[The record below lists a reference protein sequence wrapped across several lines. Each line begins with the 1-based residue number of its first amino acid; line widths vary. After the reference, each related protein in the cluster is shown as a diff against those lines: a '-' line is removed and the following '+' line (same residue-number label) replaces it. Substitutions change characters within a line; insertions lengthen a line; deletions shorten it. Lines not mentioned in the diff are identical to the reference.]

1 MILNY
6 LKNIYLQFTHYF
18 FISNKFKGCTFG
30 KNCEFI
36 APNNIEFGK
45 PMFVGK
51 NSYFNADGGFIQV
64 GNRTAFNMNVH
75 INSSIGGRIIIGDNC
90 LIGPNVVMRTANHIF
105 ENIDVPIRL
114 QGHKCEDI
122 IIMDNVW
129 VGSNVVILGGVTIES
144 GAVIG
149 AGAVVTKNI
158 PSNSIAIGV
167 PAKVKRLRDGVII

>member
-90 LIGPNVVMRTANHIF
+90 LIGPNVVMRTASHIF

-114 QGHKCEDI
+114 QGHKCEDRSELTDL
-122 IIMDNVW
+122 MMFLLRVSPS
-129 VGSNVVILGGVTIES
+129 SNNTHQ
-144 GAVIG
+144 
-149 AGAVVTKNI
+149 
-158 PSNSIAIGV
+158 
-167 PAKVKRLRDGVII
+167 